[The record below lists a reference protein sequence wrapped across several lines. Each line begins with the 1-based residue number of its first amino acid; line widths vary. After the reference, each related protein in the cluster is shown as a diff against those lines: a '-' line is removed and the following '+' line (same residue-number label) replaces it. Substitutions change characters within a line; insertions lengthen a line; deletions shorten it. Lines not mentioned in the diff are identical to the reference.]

1 MPGVVV
7 TLLGVAVAGA
17 ATLATSSAHNGDGH
31 RPAHKVALVR
41 APDPPSPETVAVI
54 SPANGATGV
63 ASDTS
68 IIVSFS
74 APLRTAEPDP
84 TVSPGVP
91 GTWLVR
97 SPTTWVFTPAASFV
111 PSTTYTVT
119 VPGGPFGMVAR
130 DGEVLTPAVSATFT
144 TAAGSVL
151 RLQQLLAT
159 LGYLPLQFT
168 GTTPRPRDMA
178 MPQRGTFT
186 WRSDGLPPQLTGQWS
201 PTTPNPLTQGA
212 VMAFETQNGLT
223 VDGVASA
230 QVWSAL
236 LADAAAGTH
245 DAEAVT
251 YVLVTKT
258 LPEHLTVWVNG
269 VLTLANVPCNTGVA
283 GAPTTDGTF
292 AVFSHEQ
299 VSNMR
304 GTDVTG
310 TSYDVTVPWASY
322 FNGGEALHGY
332 PRTSYGY
339 PQSNGCVEMPI
350 ATAGAVWPDTPI
362 GTLVTVQGPT
372 A

>member
-1 MPGVVV
+1 MIVV
-7 TLLGVAVAGA
+7 TMLCAATAGA
-17 ATLATSSAHNGDGH
+17 ATLAVAGPRNGDRQ
-31 RPAHKVALVR
+31 RPVRAAALVGT
-41 APDPPSPETVAVI
+41 PDPPSPETVASI
-54 SPANGATGV
+54 SPADGTTGV
-63 ASDTS
+63 APDTA
-68 IIVSFS
+68 IVVGFS
-74 APLRTAEPDP
+74 TPLRSAEPVP
-84 TVSPGVP
+84 TVSPEVP

-97 SPTTWVFTPAASFV
+97 NSTTLVFTPAASFV

-119 VPGGPFGMVAR
+119 VPGGPAGVVAR
-130 DGEVLTPAVSATFT
+130 DGQVLTPSVSASFT
-144 TAAGSVL
+144 VGTGSVL

-168 GTTPRPRDMA
+168 GTVPRPRDMA

-186 WRSDGLPPQLTGQWS
+186 WRSDSLPVELTGLWS
-201 PTTPNPLTQGA
+201 PTAPNPLTTGA
-212 VMAFETQNGLT
+212 LMSFETQNGLN

-230 QVWSAL
+230 SVWSAL
-236 LADAAAGTH
+236 LTDATTGEH
-245 DAEAVT
+245 DGEPVT

-258 LPEHLTVWVNG
+258 LPQHLTVWVNG
-269 VLTLANVPCNTGVA
+269 VLTFANVPCNTGVA

-292 AVFSHEQ
+292 TVFSHVQ

-322 FNGGEALHGY
+322 FNSGEALHGY
-332 PRTSYGY
+332 PRASYGY

-350 ATAGAVWPDTPI
+350 STAGAVWPDTPI